1 MRKKVKSQ
9 IMCSKISDGLKFQAY
24 NVQHQKRSDD
34 KLKNQIKYCQKSLI
48 YLENQTYV
56 IKNLKTL
63 NWPCSGPSSCFTI
76 SSWPDL
82 DLKLVSFC
90 NFALS
95 PFSADGN
102 SHRGHISL
110 NLITPRFLHSSKRPE
125 RHRLSKSILES
136 KLRS

>member
-1 MRKKVKSQ
+1 MQRERKKMISHLKEFVSVKLSILKNENFQKLLFVKFNICHRFAQKTNYVGTQLDFEEVEKTVDTTNCILINQLRKKVKSQ

-63 NWPCSGPSSCFTI
+63 N
-76 SSWPDL
+76 
-82 DLKLVSFC
+82 
-90 NFALS
+90 
-95 PFSADGN
+95 
-102 SHRGHISL
+102 
-110 NLITPRFLHSSKRPE
+110 
-125 RHRLSKSILES
+125 
-136 KLRS
+136 